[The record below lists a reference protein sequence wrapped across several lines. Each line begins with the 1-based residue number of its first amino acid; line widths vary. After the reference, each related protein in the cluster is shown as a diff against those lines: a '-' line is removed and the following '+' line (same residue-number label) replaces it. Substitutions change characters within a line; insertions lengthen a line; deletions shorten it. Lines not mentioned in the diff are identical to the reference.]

1 MEKLDLLIS
10 FDDTGSM
17 SSVRKQVRSKVNELV
32 GELFSS
38 IEGLRVGIII
48 HNDYCDMPRHIFTMD
63 FTADQRQIQE
73 FVNQDSPCGGGDAP
87 ECYELALHEATKMTW
102 EADRRAFIVIGDQ
115 VPHQVGYRYG
125 SHTNQIDWRIETEK
139 LKNMD
144 VQVYGVQALGVR
156 SSNMF
161 YDTISR
167 LTGGVK
173 LDLSQFQHIVQYINA
188 VAYHQQGTLDNYQA
202 SDPSFNTN
210 FALRNMFNKL
220 RGMTDSAGFAEK
232 VELLSKF
239 QVMNVDT
246 DGETTIRDFVEMNG
260 CTFNKGKGYY
270 QLVERVK
277 DSKSASGTKAN
288 VEEIQGSKEVIFVD
302 KKTGEAISDTMWCR
316 EKLGVPYGTKGK
328 VRPSAIPD
336 VIENY
341 DVFIQSNSYTR
352 KLDAGTR
359 FLYELDHI

>member
-1 MEKLDLLIS
+1 MDLCIS

-17 SSVRKQVRSKVNELV
+17 SSVRKLVRQNINVLLED
-32 GELFSS
+32 LFTS
-38 IEGLRVGIII
+38 IPNLRVACVL
-48 HNDYCDMPRHIFTMD
+48 HNDYCDAPRHIFTMD
-63 FTADQRQIQE
+63 FTTDQKRIQE

-87 ECYELALHEATKMTW
+87 ECYELALHEATKMSW

-270 QLVERVK
+270 QLV
-277 DSKSASGTKAN
+277 
-288 VEEIQGSKEVIFVD
+288 
-302 KKTGEAISDTMWCR
+302 
-316 EKLGVPYGTKGK
+316 
-328 VRPSAIPD
+328 
-336 VIENY
+336 
-341 DVFIQSNSYTR
+341 
-352 KLDAGTR
+352 
-359 FLYELDHI
+359 

>member
-63 FTADQRQIQE
+63 FTTDQRQIQE

-87 ECYELALHEATKMTW
+87 ECYELALYEATKMSW

-173 LDLSQFQHIVQYINA
+173 LE
-188 VAYHQQGTLDNYQA
+188 
-202 SDPSFNTN
+202 
-210 FALRNMFNKL
+210 RNDRF
-220 RGMTDSAGFAEK
+220 
-232 VELLSKF
+232 
-239 QVMNVDT
+239 
-246 DGETTIRDFVEMNG
+246 
-260 CTFNKGKGYY
+260 
-270 QLVERVK
+270 
-277 DSKSASGTKAN
+277 
-288 VEEIQGSKEVIFVD
+288 
-302 KKTGEAISDTMWCR
+302 CR
-316 EKLGVPYGTKGK
+316 
-328 VRPSAIPD
+328 IC
-336 VIENY
+336 
-341 DVFIQSNSYTR
+341 
-352 KLDAGTR
+352 
-359 FLYELDHI
+359 